1 MAENV
6 RKELVQHITRNL
18 LDIQIL
24 RLVQTQP
31 LWGYKIKKQ
40 VEALFGVRVRH
51 SVLYPLLKTL
61 ELKGLL
67 VSERQQSEG
76 RTRKVYTITSKGRRY
91 LSIYDSLLREQL
103 ERRDIK

>member
-24 RLVQTQP
+24 RLVQSQP

>member
-1 MAENV
+1 LAENV

-24 RLVQTQP
+24 RLVQSRP
-31 LWGYKIKKQ
+31 LWGYRIKKQ

-61 ELKGLL
+61 ELKGFV
-67 VSERQQSEG
+67 VSERQQNEG
-76 RTRKVYTITSKGRRY
+76 RTRKVYAITSKGRRY
-91 LSIYDSLLREQL
+91 LSIYDSLIREQL